1 MNDQPIL
8 LAAGGTGG
16 HLFPA
21 ESLAVALARR
31 GLPVELVTD
40 DRAIRYGGAF
50 PARAIHTIASATPRG
65 GSIISK
71 GLAAFTLLRG
81 TIGALSLLR
90 RVRPQCVVGFGG
102 YPTVPPLLAAAM
114 LRMPSVLHDQNAVLG
129 KANRF
134 LASSVDAIGS
144 GFPTLGGVPQ
154 SLRGRV
160 TCTGNPVR
168 TMVIEASNV
177 PYPDFEDGRF
187 RLLVTG
193 GSQGAKVMSDIV
205 PSAISLLD
213 ASQRARFVIVQQA
226 RGEDETRVREAYAEL
241 GVSAEVAP
249 FFADLPMRIAGAHL
263 VIARSG
269 ASTVSELAVIGRPSI
284 LVPFPFAL
292 DQDQAANAQHLA
304 ATGAAQVI
312 VQKDF
317 TPQWLADHLARACVD
332 HSGLIAQ
339 AHAARNAGAP
349 DAAERLAD
357 LVIQTIQSARQRA
370 RKPETAA

>member
-1 MNDQPIL
+1 MSERPVL

-21 ESLAVALARR
+21 EALAVALARR

-65 GSIISK
+65 GSLIAK
-71 GLAAFTLLRG
+71 GRAALTLVRG
-81 TIGALSLLR
+81 VIESLCLLR
-90 RVRPQCVVGFGG
+90 RVHPLCTVGFGG
-102 YPTVPPLLAAAM
+102 YPTVPPLVAAAL
-114 LRMPSVLHDQNAVLG
+114 LRMPSMLHDQNAVLG

-134 LASSVDAIGS
+134 LASSVDAIGC
-144 GFPTLGGVPQ
+144 GFPTFGGVPE
-154 SLRGRV
+154 SLRSRV

-168 TMVIEASNV
+168 PMVLEAANI
-177 PYPDFEDGRF
+177 PYPDSADGRF
-187 RLLVTG
+187 RLAVTG

-205 PSAISLLD
+205 PAAIALLD
-213 ASQRARFVIVQQA
+213 PAQRARLIIVQQA
-226 RGEDETRVREAYAEL
+226 RGEDEVRVREAYQAL
-241 GVSAEVAP
+241 GVEAEVAP
-249 FFADLPMRIAGAHL
+249 FFSDLPARIAQAHL
-263 VIARSG
+263 IIARSG

-304 ATGAAQVI
+304 ATGAATVI

-317 TPQWLADHLARACVD
+317 TPEWLAAQLARAMAD
-332 HSGLIAQ
+332 QAGLTQRAQ
-339 AHAARNAGAP
+339 AARSAGAP

-357 LVIQTIQSARQRA
+357 LVIDIIERA